1 IYGKIVEDDDIEDDC
16 SKTVHDE
23 DSVNDRG
30 NIGDA
35 EDDIGQNDVAVF
47 SDVSVG

>member
-35 EDDIGQNDVAVF
+35 EDDIGQNDDAVF